1 MRMVKVEKPWLGL
14 TACVNFSLGILS
26 NNSNHG
32 NTPRQFKSTDSTR
45 KTLLKDELNI

>member
-1 MRMVKVEKPWLGL
+1 MQMVKVEKPWLGL

-26 NNSNHG
+26 KNSNHG
-32 NTPRQFKSTDSTR
+32 NTPQQFKYTDSTR